1 MVCAQ
6 RPDQFRRRGRV
17 QGRAEISAQYLP
29 GDVRQSDRPGIAIE
43 INLSHQFRHRE
54 RAAAP
59 DDSRR
64 RGQARAGST
73 IAGSQGEV
81 RRVEAARK
89 INSSTQRPA
98 HILAGN
104 RKELSGDLGMVRPVF
119 EVIVGQTVSL
129 PGLPR
134 KTYWWNPSKLMVCPS
149 HRQRP
154 IDGTGAKSTVC
165 SGPGEVIFDGDQ
177 AN

>member
-1 MVCAQ
+1 MVCSQ
-6 RPDQFRRRGRV
+6 RSDQFRRRSRI
-17 QGRAEISAQYLP
+17 QGSAEIAAYDLP

-43 INLSHQFRHRE
+43 INLSHQFRYRE
-54 RAAAP
+54 RAAAL

-104 RKELSGDLGMVRPVF
+104 REELSGDLGMVRPVF
-119 EVIVGQTVSL
+119 EIVGSGEWGVGSREWETTSFPHSPL
-129 PGLPR
+129 PTPHSPLHAL
-134 KTYWWNPSKLMVCPS
+134 NEEIL
-149 HRQRP
+149 
-154 IDGTGAKSTVC
+154 
-165 SGPGEVIFDGDQ
+165 
-177 AN
+177 